1 MDQAADSDTDEDD
14 HIVTSKVGKRR
25 GRRGAGAGAGAG
37 LKTRAEEVRAL
48 ATAVDGFKGKG

>member
-25 GRRGAGAGAGAG
+25 GRRGAGAGAG
-37 LKTRAEEVRAL
+37 LKTRAEEVRSL

>member
-1 MDQAADSDTDEDD
+1 MDQAADSDTDDDD

-25 GRRGAGAGAGAG
+25 GRHGAGAG
-37 LKTRAEEVRAL
+37 LKTRAEEVRSL